1 MEKVTYFASSL
12 DAISS
17 FITWSLVIGH
27 WSLVIGH
34 WSMVNG
40 QWSMVIGH
48 WSMVNE
54 SIYKITIDK
63 LKNFCYDYYS

>member
-1 MEKVTYFASSL
+1 MFPNGKSYVLCQQLGCDLKFYN
-12 DAISS
+12 
-17 FITWSLVIGH
+17 LVIGH

-40 QWSMVIGH
+40 Q

>member
-1 MEKVTYFASSL
+1 M
-12 DAISS
+12 
-17 FITWSLVIGH
+17 VIGH

-40 QWSMVIGH
+40 Q